1 MICTAVPS
9 YMLGS
14 RRELREGDVFSVPGQ
29 LELVGMK
36 METETDESCQPKGCV
51 PGA

>member
-14 RRELREGDVFSVPGQ
+14 RRELREGNVFSAPGQ
-29 LELVGMK
+29 LELVEMK
-36 METETDESCQPKGCV
+36 VEPGTAESSQPKGCV